1 MAVASF
7 CSRPV
12 ARGHARTWTVS
23 PLVVAGALVLGG
35 CGGGSTPVGPGGADP
50 GGSIAGRYLLEIKP
64 AASCAA
70 APPTVSLSMLA
81 SAAGVSPHP
90 GVEILLDGADP
101 ARLELELK
109 YSDFVL
115 EGGFGTTGDGVAS
128 NQGPQVWV
136 NAIGTG
142 LVTRTSDG
150 RGEIVSGS
158 LRGYLEVEGMN
169 ACTATNHSFTLRP
182 L

>member
-1 MAVASF
+1 VASF
-7 CSRPV
+7 CSQPV
-12 ARGHARTWTVS
+12 VHGHARAWTVA
-23 PLVVAGALVLGG
+23 PLVVAGALVLGEG
-35 CGGGSTPVGPGGADP
+35 CGSSTPVGPGGAVP
-50 GGSIAGRYLLEIKP
+50 GGTIAGRYLLEITP

-70 APPTVSLSMLA
+70 APPAVSLPMLA

-90 GVEILLDGADP
+90 GVQILLDGGDP
-101 ARLELELK
+101 ALLELELK
-109 YSDFVL
+109 YTDFVL

-128 NQGPQVWV
+128 NQGTRVWV

-142 LVTRTSDG
+142 PVTQTSGG
-150 RGEIVSGS
+150 RGEVVSGS

-169 ACTATNHSFTLRP
+169 ACTAANHSFTLRP